1 MLKSTYIL
9 LCFNALK
16 VKKETNIRKMGKEGC
31 QILLLQ
37 IIVYSV
43 TESDKYHLYTISI
56 SASIPFILN

>member
-43 TESDKYHLYTISI
+43 TESDKYH
-56 SASIPFILN
+56 